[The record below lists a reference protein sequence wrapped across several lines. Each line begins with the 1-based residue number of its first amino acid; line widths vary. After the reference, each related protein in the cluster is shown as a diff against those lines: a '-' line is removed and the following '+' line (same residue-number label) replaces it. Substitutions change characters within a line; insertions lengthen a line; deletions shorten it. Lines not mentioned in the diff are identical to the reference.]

1 MAVGNFNGGNTVYLG
16 VSNGKIVRSF
26 KSKTEHSIERVNK
39 AGKLVYEEHYDF
51 VEGIIKGLNTKENDY
66 GKFWVVSLES
76 DGKTY
81 LLEFNYS
88 GGISQSF
95 LKALPNVKL
104 GLPVRLVPRVSED
117 PNTGKKKAV
126 MFINQGDSG
135 IKHYFTKDNP
145 NGMPDLTK
153 VKIKG
158 KETWDDTDRM
168 EFLEKFCKALF
179 TSAPSVAE
187 EHDDEVPF

>member
-16 VSNGKIVRSF
+16 VSNGKIVQSF
-26 KSKTEHSIERVNK
+26 KTKTEHSTERVNK

-51 VEGIIKGLNTKENDY
+51 VEGIIKGLSTKENDY
-66 GKFWVVSLES
+66 GKFWVITLES

-104 GLPVRLVPRVSED
+104 GNPVRLVPRVSED
-117 PNTGKKKAV
+117 PISGKKKAV
-126 MFINQGDSG
+126 MFINQNEQG
-135 IKHYFTKDNP
+135 IKHFFTKDNP
-145 NGMPDLTK
+145 NGMPDLVK

-158 KETWDDTDRM
+158 KETWDDSDRM
-168 EFLEKFCKALF
+168 EFLERYCKALF
-179 TSAPSVAE
+179 NAPQLDVV
-187 EHDDEVPF
+187 DEDIPF